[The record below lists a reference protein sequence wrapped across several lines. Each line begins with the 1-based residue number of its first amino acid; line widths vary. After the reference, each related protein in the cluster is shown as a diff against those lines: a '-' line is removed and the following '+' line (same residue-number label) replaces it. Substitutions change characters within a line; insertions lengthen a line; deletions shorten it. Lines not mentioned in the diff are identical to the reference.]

1 MRLNFPNELVEVFMT
16 HKNRIVFRPA
26 AFLGI
31 LFFLSI
37 VAAKPLDAG
46 DDDSLMNSSSS
57 PSRQGLELVSFFG
70 LFVQN
75 RIIGGLAVYDDP
87 TTSRRVDCMALYDTG
102 GELLMFGWF
111 DRFGIERVA
120 ADRGFLE
127 GNNALEGVFVVLL
140 NGDSV

>member
-1 MRLNFPNELVEVFMT
+1 MT
-16 HKNRIVFRPA
+16 HKNRIFFLTA
-26 AFLGI
+26 AFLGA

-37 VAAKPLDAG
+37 VSAKPLDAG
-46 DDDSLMNSSSS
+46 DDDSPMNFSSA
-57 PSRQGLELVSFFG
+57 PRRQGLKLVSYFELV
-70 LFVQN
+70 LRDRV
-75 RIIGGLAVYDDP
+75 IGGVAAYDDP
-87 TTSRRVDCMALYDTG
+87 KTTRQVDCLALYDTE

-127 GNNALEGVFVVLL
+127 GQNALEGVFVVLL

>member
-1 MRLNFPNELVEVFMT
+1 MT
-16 HKNRIVFRPA
+16 HKNRICFLTVS
-26 AFLGI
+26 FLGA

-46 DDDSLMNSSSS
+46 GDDSPMNFSSA
-57 PSRQGLELVSFFG
+57 PRHEDLELVSFFE
-70 LFVQN
+70 LVL
-75 RIIGGLAVYDDP
+75 RDRVVGGLAVYDDP
-87 TTSRRVDCMALYDTG
+87 TTIRRVDCLALYDTE

-127 GNNALEGVFVVLL
+127 GQNALEGVFVVLL